1 MMSGQWKEVARVDFK
16 GERFR
21 DHALDLTALTELR
34 QFQKMV
40 AETAKVLWRKANPGR
55 ERLPRHFEA
64 RTRLCL
70 RRIEEGSAVA
80 PLEVFIE
87 EPQQGSL
94 WEPEPVEVNEA
105 IDLAYRV
112 FGAVHEDTSLPD
124 ELPKELLT
132 EYARWGQG
140 LSVDEVLEFAPPG
153 KSVARVTARER
164 ERLTA
169 LVEPPYKDEVDVTG
183 QVLEAD
189 VRRMRFQLWLDDRAS
204 VQVSFTEEQETK
216 VTMALKDHKMVHLRA
231 RGRGEF
237 TSQGTLQRIIR
248 VDSLNLVLGEEP
260 PFDAA
265 APAIEGVLAALA
277 KEVPEEEWD
286 RLPRDLTDKL
296 DHYLYGASEE

>member
-1 MMSGQWKEVARVDFK
+1 MSGQWKEVARLHFK

-21 DHALDLTALTELR
+21 DHALDLTALSELR

-40 AETAKVLWRKANPGR
+40 AETAKALWRKANPDR
-55 ERLPRHFEA
+55 ERLPRYFED

-70 RRIEEGSAVA
+70 RSIEEGSAAV
-80 PLEVFIE
+80 PLEVFIKDPGQPE
-87 EPQQGSL
+87 L

-140 LSVDEVLEFAPPG
+140 LSDDEVLEFAPPG
-153 KSVARVTARER
+153 KSAVRVTAHER

-169 LVEPPYKDEVDVTG
+169 LAEPPYEDEVDETG

-189 VRRMRFQLWLDDRAS
+189 VRQMRFQLWLDDRTS
-204 VQVSFTEEQETK
+204 VQVSFTEEQETE
-216 VTMALKDHKMVHLRA
+216 VTTALKDHKMVRLRA

-248 VDSLNLVLGEEP
+248 VDRLHVVRDEEAH
-260 PFDAA
+260 FDAA
-265 APAIEGVLAALA
+265 APAIEDVLAALA

-286 RLPRDLTDKL
+286 RLPRDLTDRL
-296 DHYLYGASEE
+296 DDYLYGGADG

>member
-1 MMSGQWKEVARVDFK
+1 MSGQWKEVARLYFK

-21 DHALDLTALTELR
+21 DHALDLTALSELR

-40 AETAKVLWRKANPGR
+40 AETAKALWRKANPDR
-55 ERLPRHFEA
+55 DRLPRHFED

-70 RRIEEGSAVA
+70 RKIEEGSAAV

-87 EPQQGSL
+87 EPEQREL

-124 ELPKELLT
+124 EFPKELLT

-140 LSVDEVLEFAPPG
+140 LSDDEVLEFAPPG

-169 LVEPPYKDEVDVTG
+169 LTEPPYEDEVDVTG

-189 VRRMRFQLWLDDRAS
+189 VRQRKFQLWLDDRTS
-204 VQVSFTEEQETK
+204 VNVSFTEEQEAE
-216 VTMALKDHKMVHLRA
+216 VTTALKDHKMLRLRA

-237 TSQGTLQRIIR
+237 TPQGTLQRITSVNR
-248 VDSLNLVLGEEP
+248 LLLVRDEEP

-265 APAIEGVLAALA
+265 APAIEDVISDIF
-277 KEVPEEEWD
+277 KDVPDEEWD
-286 RLPRDLTDKL
+286 RLPPDLTDRL
-296 DHYLYGASEE
+296 DYYLYGGSGE